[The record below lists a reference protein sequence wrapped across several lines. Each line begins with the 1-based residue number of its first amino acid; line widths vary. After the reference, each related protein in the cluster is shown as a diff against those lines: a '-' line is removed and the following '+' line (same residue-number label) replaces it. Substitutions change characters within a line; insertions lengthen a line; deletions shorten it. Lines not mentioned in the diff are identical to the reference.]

1 MYKSSTHAQ
10 IRAFTRNVLE
20 THNITFFV
28 IALVLN
34 TDTQRATAQHQL
46 FASSKKKWLKNL
58 NHTKHSISITVHLSL
73 VHVTRL
79 YWKIFKRFPQT
90 ITEAKGVTILE
101 INQALTDCHVHYI

>member
-1 MYKSSTHAQ
+1 MH
-10 IRAFTRNVLE
+10 RNVLE

-101 INQALTDCHVHYI
+101 INQALTDCHVRYI